1 MASSADGT
9 RSGLRGPSVEAL
21 AAAERELAGRLS
33 GVEPERLARVGED
46 LFALTAVVRSEVRLR
61 RTLTDASVDP
71 AARAGLLR
79 SLFGRKVDDVALEV
93 ATVAVSHRWT
103 TPTDLGTGLERLGVE
118 TTVRGAEDPVRLADE
133 LFAVA
138 RLVSQTPALRD
149 ALGDPARSVE
159 DKQLLL
165 RDLLGP
171 RVLPA
176 TSLLLGQA
184 LSGSH
189 RTVALALEDYQRIAS
204 AVQGERVATVR
215 SARPLAGPERERLQ
229 SALSRQY
236 DRQVHL
242 NVVVDPG
249 LIGGLR
255 VEIGDDVID
264 GSVASRLDDARRRLA
279 G

>member
-21 AAAERELAGRLS
+21 AAAERELAGRLA

-46 LFALTAVVRSEVRLR
+46 LFALTSVVRSEVRLR
-61 RTLTDASVDP
+61 RTLTDASIDP
-71 AARAGLLR
+71 AARAALVR
-79 SLFGRKVDDVALEV
+79 SLFGRKVDAASLE
-93 ATVAVSHRWT
+93 AAAVAVSHRWT
-103 TPTDLGTGLERLGVE
+103 TPSDLATGLERLGVE
-118 TTVRGAEDPVRLADE
+118 TTVRGAEDPLRLADE
-133 LFAVA
+133 LFGVS

-149 ALGDPARSVE
+149 ALGDPTRSVE

-165 RDLLGP
+165 RDLLGT

-176 TSLLLGQA
+176 TSLLLAQA

-215 SARPLAGPERERLQ
+215 SARPLAEAERERLQ

-249 LIGGLR
+249 LLGGLR

-264 GSVASRLDDARRRLA
+264 GSVAGRLDDARRRLA